1 MRVVAIKDTSSL
13 VKGAK
18 YDIRMMYNQPSIH
31 TKSGKGG
38 KVYLEGVP
46 GCHSAEYFRTVEG
59 EELPMTTIQPP
70 VDVEIKLQFNDLK
83 KGDLLCVRND
93 QYKTLV
99 KGGIYRI
106 DGLLETVGRYGSTR
120 KKIKLEGLKRSYDF
134 SSWTFRK
141 MSVEEVRDMNLND
154 LLHGE
159 QLEVINTEVARKI
172 DYVDDPEKLL
182 MSILAEAIRD
192 KKRNSMGIVE
202 WACRIPRGSRMK
214 LKKEDFD
221 AILDMPLGELI
232 KILEK

>member
-1 MRVVAIKDTSSL
+1 MRVVAIKDTGAL

-18 YDIRMMYNQPSIH
+18 YDIRMMYNTSR
-31 TKSGKGG
+31 KGSR
-38 KVYLEGVP
+38 VILEGVP
-46 GCHSAEYFRTVEG
+46 GRHSSENFTTLDG
-59 EELPMTTIQPP
+59 NPLPMTTIQPP
-70 VDVEIKLQFNDLK
+70 PDVEIKLQFKDLE

-106 DGLLETVGRYGSTR
+106 EGLLETVGRYGSTR

-134 SSWTFRK
+134 SSCAFRK
-141 MSVEEVRDMNLND
+141 LSVEEVRDMNLND
-154 LLHGE
+154 LLYGE

-172 DYVDDPEKLL
+172 DYVEDPEKLL
-182 MSILAEAIRD
+182 MSILTEAIGD
-192 KKRNSMGIVE
+192 KKRNNMSIVE

-214 LKKEDFD
+214 LNKEDFD